1 MPPRETTGP
10 APKASPQM
18 SVILTAFQGL
28 GYALSARSLLL
39 LSIIG
44 AFVLAVM
51 SLQRETQASLWVL
64 IAYGVLV
71 VLPIVWLEIRRRG

>member
-1 MPPRETTGP
+1 
-10 APKASPQM
+10 M

-71 VLPIVWLEIRRRG
+71 VLPIVWLEIRRRA